1 MQQGRVARQGRVP
14 CASVA
19 PSWRATAAASL
30 PAAGRGGARV
40 LPDMRRP
47 LDSDATQQGRCGGKG
62 MACAPPDSGWPLDSG
77 AAEKGRCLC
86 AAAAHPH
93 TLPLPL
99 AVDPLMR
106 RHVLHHPCARLRRG
120 AAGLRGSE
128 ERGRG
133 GEQLGARH
141 GSEERGR
148 GLGREF
154 VRHERGEVWERRGR
168 EGMGSST
175 WLLTKRGT

>member
-1 MQQGRVARQGRVP
+1 
-14 CASVA
+14 
-19 PSWRATAAASL
+19 
-30 PAAGRGGARV
+30 
-40 LPDMRRP
+40 
-47 LDSDATQQGRCGGKG
+47 

-133 GEQLGARH
+133 
-141 GSEERGR
+141 
-148 GLGREF
+148 LGREF

-168 EGMGSST
+168 EGIIIDKTSSMFENLLPSVRNMI
-175 WLLTKRGT
+175 WLL